1 MINKIFNLKK
11 NLDKKIN
18 FFLLYGQ
25 NTGLIEDTINN
36 VLLPVFSKNIFSY
49 DESEV
54 FVNIGSFKEKIYN
67 KSLFEKEKLI
77 IINKVSD
84 KILEIIEEIIEIKTN
99 DIKIILKSEILAKKS
114 KLRNFFENNKQT
126 IIIPCY
132 EDDFQT
138 LLKIANETLTK
149 NKIKISPENL
159 NFIVMRAMGNRI
171 ELKNELNKIV
181 NFHVGKKSINQ
192 YDLFKLTNLAQN
204 FNASELIDNLI
215 VKNKK
220 KMIDMLNENDHSKE
234 DSILILKALLIK
246 LKKLK
251 ILKFTINQ
259 NKQNIDLILAQF
271 KPPIFWK
278 EKDILKKQLTYL
290 SLKKI
295 NYLMKEVNYIET
307 QIKKNFSVSKM
318 LVENF
323 LIEKI
328 SI

>member
-1 MINKIFNLKK
+1 M
-11 NLDKKIN
+11 
-18 FFLLYGQ
+18 
-25 NTGLIEDTINN
+25 
-36 VLLPVFSKNIFSY
+36 
-49 DESEV
+49 
-54 FVNIGSFKEKIYN
+54 
-67 KSLFEKEKLI
+67 
-77 IINKVSD
+77 
-84 KILEIIEEIIEIKTN
+84 
-99 DIKIILKSEILAKKS
+99 
-114 KLRNFFENNKQT
+114 RNFFENNKQT

-149 NKIKISPENL
+149 NKIKVSPENL
-159 NFIVMRAMGNRI
+159 NLIVMRAMGNRI

-204 FNASELIDNLI
+204 FSASELIDNLI

-259 NKQNIDLILAQF
+259 KKQNIDLILAQF

-328 SI
+328 SV